1 LAIKSF
7 EIDWEGNKEV
17 IEYEDDLTF
26 GELES
31 VINNCVD
38 LTDVTKPKVNIPT
51 YRQTI
56 LLKVIRKAPF
66 EIGSAAAI
74 RNMKASTAKQIIAGV
89 MIDYPL
95 AKFLEDW
102 MVTFMGSTTEKEQQP
117 QSTISV
123 QTTSDG
129 IKKKSTNNQSDTSKT
144 S

>member
-7 EIDWEGNKEV
+7 EIDWEGKKEV

-38 LTDVTKPKVNIPT
+38 LTDVTKPKVNIPN

-66 EIGSAAAI
+66 EMGSAAAL

-89 MIDYPL
+89 MVDYPL

-102 MVTFMGSTTEKEQQP
+102 MVTFMGSTTENEPQP
-117 QSTISV
+117 QSTTSV
-123 QTTSDG
+123 QATSDG
-129 IKKKSTNNQSDTSKT
+129 IKKQQIDNQSNSSKT

>member
-89 MIDYPL
+89 MVDYPL

-129 IKKKSTNNQSDTSKT
+129 IKKKSTNNQSNTSKT

>member
-1 LAIKSF
+1 MAIKSF

-38 LTDVTKPKVNIPT
+38 LSDVTKPKVNIPN

-56 LLKVIRKAPF
+56 LLKVIRNAPF
-66 EIGSAAAI
+66 EVGSASAL
-74 RNMKASTAKQIIAGV
+74 RNMKSSVAKQIIAGV
-89 MIDYPL
+89 MVDYPL

-129 IKKKSTNNQSDTSKT
+129 IKKKSTNNQSNTSKT

>member
-1 LAIKSF
+1 MAIKNF
-7 EIDWEGNKEV
+7 EIDWEGRKEQ

-38 LTDVTKPKVNIPT
+38 LSDVTKPKVNIPN

-56 LLKVIRKAPF
+56 LLKVIRSPPF
-66 EIGSAAAI
+66 EIGSAAAL
-74 RNMKASTAKQIIAGV
+74 RNMKASVAKQIIAGV
-89 MIDYPL
+89 MVDYPL

-102 MVTFMGSTTEKEQQP
+102 MVTFMGSTTEKEQQQ

-129 IKKKSTNNQSDTSKT
+129 IKKKSTDNQSNTSKT

>member
-1 LAIKSF
+1 LVLKNF
-7 EIDWEGNKEV
+7 EIDWEGSKAT

-38 LTDVTKPKVNIPT
+38 LSDVTKPKVNIPT

-56 LLKVIRKAPF
+56 LLKVIRNAPF
-66 EIGSAAAI
+66 EVGSAAAL
-74 RNMKASTAKQIIAGV
+74 RNMKSSVAKQIIAGV
-89 MIDYPL
+89 MKDYPL

-102 MVTFMGSTTEKEQQP
+102 MVTFMGSTTEKEQQQ

-129 IKKKSTNNQSDTSKT
+129 IKKKSTDNQSNTSKT

>member
-1 LAIKSF
+1 MAIKSF
-7 EIDWEGNKEV
+7 EIEWEGNKEQ

-31 VINNCVD
+31 IINSCVD

-66 EIGSAAAI
+66 EVGSAAAI
-74 RNMKASTAKQIIAGV
+74 RNMKASVAKNIISGV
-89 MIDYPL
+89 MKDYPL
-95 AKFLEDW
+95 ARFLEDW

-129 IKKKSTNNQSDTSKT
+129 IKKKSTNNQSNTSKT

>member
-1 LAIKSF
+1 MAIKSF
-7 EIDWEGNKEV
+7 EIDWEGKKEV

-38 LTDVTKPKVNIPT
+38 LTDVTKPKVNIPN

-66 EIGSAAAI
+66 EMGSAAAL

-89 MIDYPL
+89 MVDYPL

-102 MVTFMGSTTEKEQQP
+102 MVTFMGSTTENEPQP
-117 QSTISV
+117 QSTTSV
-123 QTTSDG
+123 QATSDG
-129 IKKKSTNNQSDTSKT
+129 IKKQQIDNQSNSSKT

>member
-1 LAIKSF
+1 MAIKNF
-7 EIDWEGNKEV
+7 EIDWEGSKAT

-38 LTDVTKPKVNIPT
+38 LSDVTKPKVNIPN

-56 LLKVIRKAPF
+56 LLKVIRSAPF
-66 EIGSAAAI
+66 EIGSAAAL
-74 RNMKASTAKQIIAGV
+74 RNMKASVAKQIIAGV
-89 MIDYPL
+89 MVDYPL

-102 MVTFMGSTTEKEQQP
+102 MVTFMGSATENEQQP
-117 QSTISV
+117 QSTTSV
-123 QTTSDG
+123 QPTSDG
-129 IKKKSTNNQSDTSKT
+129 IKNKQTGNQSGSSKT

>member
-7 EIDWEGNKEV
+7 EIDWEGKKEV

-38 LTDVTKPKVNIPT
+38 LTDVTKPKVNIPN

-66 EIGSAAAI
+66 EMGSPAAL

-89 MIDYPL
+89 MVDYPL

-102 MVTFMGSTTEKEQQP
+102 MVTFMGSTTENEPQP
-117 QSTISV
+117 QSTTSV
-123 QTTSDG
+123 QATSDG
-129 IKKKSTNNQSDTSKT
+129 IKKQQIDNQSNSSKT

>member
-1 LAIKSF
+1 MAIKNF
-7 EIDWEGNKEV
+7 EIDWEGRKEQ

-38 LTDVTKPKVNIPT
+38 LSDVTKPKVNIPN

-56 LLKVIRKAPF
+56 LLKVIRNAPF
-66 EIGSAAAI
+66 EVGSASAL
-74 RNMKASTAKQIIAGV
+74 RNMKSSVAKQIIAGV
-89 MIDYPL
+89 MVDYPL

-102 MVTFMGSTTEKEQQP
+102 MVTFMGSTTEKEQQQ

-129 IKKKSTNNQSDTSKT
+129 IKKKSTDNQSNTSKT

>member
-7 EIDWEGNKEV
+7 EIDWEGSKAT

-38 LTDVTKPKVNIPT
+38 LSDVTKPKVNIPN

-56 LLKVIRKAPF
+56 LLKVIRNAPF
-66 EIGSAAAI
+66 EVGSAAAL
-74 RNMKASTAKQIIAGV
+74 RNMKASVAKQIIAGV
-89 MIDYPL
+89 MVDYPL

-102 MVTFMGSTTEKEQQP
+102 MVTFMGSTTENEQQP
-117 QSTISV
+117 QSTTSV
-123 QTTSDG
+123 QVTSDG
-129 IKKKSTNNQSDTSKT
+129 QKKQQTASQSNSSKT

>member
-1 LAIKSF
+1 LAIKNF
-7 EIDWEGNKEV
+7 EIDWEGSKAT

-38 LTDVTKPKVNIPT
+38 LSDVTKPKVNIPT

-56 LLKVIRKAPF
+56 LLKVIRNAPF
-66 EIGSAAAI
+66 EVGSAAAL
-74 RNMKASTAKQIIAGV
+74 RNMKSSVAKQIIAGV
-89 MIDYPL
+89 MKDYPL

-102 MVTFMGSTTEKEQQP
+102 MVTFMGSTTEKEQQQ

-129 IKKKSTNNQSDTSKT
+129 IKKKSTDNQSNTSKT

>member
-1 LAIKSF
+1 MAIKSF

-56 LLKVIRKAPF
+56 LLKIIRKAPF

-89 MIDYPL
+89 MVDYPL

-129 IKKKSTNNQSDTSKT
+129 IKKKSTNNQSNTSKT

>member
-1 LAIKSF
+1 MAIKSF

-38 LTDVTKPKVNIPT
+38 LTDVTKPKVNIPN

-56 LLKVIRKAPF
+56 LLKVIRSAPF
-66 EIGSAAAI
+66 EVGSASAL
-74 RNMKASTAKQIIAGV
+74 RNMKSSIAKQIIAGV

-129 IKKKSTNNQSDTSKT
+129 IKKKSTPKK
-144 S
+144 

>member
-1 LAIKSF
+1 MVLKNF
-7 EIDWEGNKEV
+7 EIDWEGSKAT

-38 LTDVTKPKVNIPT
+38 LSDVTKPKVNIPT

-56 LLKVIRKAPF
+56 LLKVIRNAPF
-66 EIGSAAAI
+66 EVGSAAAL
-74 RNMKASTAKQIIAGV
+74 RNMKSSVAKQIIAGV
-89 MIDYPL
+89 MKDYPL

-102 MVTFMGSTTEKEQQP
+102 MVTFMGSTTEKEQQQ

-129 IKKKSTNNQSDTSKT
+129 IKKKSTDNQSNTSKT